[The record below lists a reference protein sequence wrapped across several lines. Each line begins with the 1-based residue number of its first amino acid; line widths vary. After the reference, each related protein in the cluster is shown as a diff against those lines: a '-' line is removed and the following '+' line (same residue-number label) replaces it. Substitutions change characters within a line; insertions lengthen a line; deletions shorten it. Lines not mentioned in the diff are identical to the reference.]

1 MGVAISSELFRR
13 CPAPKVA
20 GQAGNGPK
28 PFAFELG
35 NEIIVRLTLGATL
48 RTLGAGL
55 GARCH
60 RFWEIK
66 LRPMGIW

>member
-1 MGVAISSELFRR
+1 MPG
-13 CPAPKVA
+13 CPAVAKVE

-48 RTLGAGL
+48 RTHGCGRVWGSVLQ
-55 GARCH
+55 
-60 RFWEIK
+60 EIK
-66 LRPMGIW
+66 LRKWGFDLG